1 MTSINQTSTS
11 SLGISRAD
19 AILLYDKV
27 REGVFDNVA
36 RVRRRILRSALD
48 WSMSISVLKVSG
60 GYDYLRARRDEIL

>member
-11 SLGISRAD
+11 SLGISREE

-48 WSMSISVLKVSG
+48 WSMSISAWEASG
-60 GYDYLRARRDEIL
+60 EYDYLQAMRDEIL